1 MEDVRLA
8 TPETTRPRRGV
19 EHRSLSGRDLLI
31 WAATLLA
38 FPIAGIAG
46 RVVAGPVDS
55 TWTAVL
61 SGAVAGLVIGAAQ
74 WLALRRIGTDVRWI
88 AATGVGLAVGFGL
101 AFAIFGYGD
110 TIGDLAVV
118 GAVSGLV
125 VGFAQ
130 WWLLRDLLDGS
141 IVWIPASA
149 AAWALGWTVT
159 TAIGVDPDD
168 RWAVFGLSGSTTLT
182 VILGATLWMLARS
195 GLRRRTTA

>member
-1 MEDVRLA
+1 MEDVRVA
-8 TPETTRPRRGV
+8 TPETTHPQKGV

-61 SGAVAGLVIGAAQ
+61 AGAVAGLVIGAAQ
-74 WLALRRIGTDVRWI
+74 WLALRRIGADIRWI
-88 AATGVGLAVGFGL
+88 AATGAGLAVGFGL
-101 AFAIFGYGD
+101 AFAVFGYGD

-125 VGFAQ
+125 VGIAQ

-149 AAWALGWTVT
+149 VAWALGWTVT

-195 GLRRRTTA
+195 GLRHRSAA